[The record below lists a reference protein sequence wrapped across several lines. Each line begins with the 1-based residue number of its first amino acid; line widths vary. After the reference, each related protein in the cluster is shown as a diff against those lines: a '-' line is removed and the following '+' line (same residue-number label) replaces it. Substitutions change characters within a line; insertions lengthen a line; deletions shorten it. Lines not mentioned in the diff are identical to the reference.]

1 MKTIKLFTIV
11 FMTICLSMFQMS
23 CSSEDV
29 MVETSK
35 APFAELQANVNRI
48 NAKYEKEVS
57 NLYLQDNSRYKAS
70 KFWKWLGK
78 WSTIVIGDAIGTA
91 SFGTSGLSINFKQGI
106 DVSSLIKKEW
116 EKKNDPTQ
124 PATPAEP
131 ENPND
136 TISNNPSGG
145 NKIIVNT
152 DALPE
157 LNGNLIE
164 DNAGYIHNAVIIN
177 LYEKFGDALNE
188 FSDLELANAIN
199 SEYDEVVRNSNLIS
213 NATIENDI
221 DIEAVNNF
229 ISLVGSCNDVDEFIS
244 RMSREYPACRNEL
257 EVIGSV
263 LKQLAEKDIDEDII
277 DDYVEEIIYAI
288 KSSAIPN
295 NSKDVLKS
303 IISVAGA
310 SRQIWDLE

>member
-1 MKTIKLFTIV
+1 MKRIKFLTVV
-11 FMTICLSMFQMS
+11 FMTMCLSLFQMS
-23 CSSEDV
+23 CSHKV
-29 MVETSK
+29 AMVETFK

-48 NAKYEKEVS
+48 NAKYEK
-57 NLYLQDNSRYKAS
+57 L
-70 KFWKWLGK
+70 
-78 WSTIVIGDAIGTA
+78 
-91 SFGTSGLSINFKQGI
+91 
-106 DVSSLIKKEW
+106 LIKKDWGKEKDAAQTDIQAEP
-116 EKKNDPTQ
+116 EKKN
-124 PATPAEP
+124 E
-131 ENPND
+131 
-136 TISNNPSGG
+136 IVSNNPSGG
-145 NKIIVNT
+145 NKISINT

-229 ISLVGSCNDVDEFIS
+229 ISLVGSCNDVDELINT
-244 RMSREYPACRNEL
+244 MIREYPACRNEL